1 MIKNNKGFAIT
12 TILYALVLMLSLIL
26 FLLIGLQSFG
36 KKANDDLVKTVTKE
50 LNQCLEDESC

>member
-1 MIKNNKGFAIT
+1 MLKNNKGFAIT

-50 LNQCLEDESC
+50 